1 VSGWTLGRW
10 RFALSGK
17 EQARGLKPGSFLTL
31 NAALKRRSST
41 VVQAFALFHGLC
53 MPLRRSSTV
62 VQAFLSG
69 YSRQRVGLCGVA
81 EAMP

>member
-1 VSGWTLGRW
+1 
-10 RFALSGK
+10 LSGK
-17 EQARGLKPGSFLTL
+17 GRARGLKPGSFLTL

-53 MPLRRSSTV
+53 MPLRRLPELCPPLRRSSTV

-81 EAMP
+81 EAMS